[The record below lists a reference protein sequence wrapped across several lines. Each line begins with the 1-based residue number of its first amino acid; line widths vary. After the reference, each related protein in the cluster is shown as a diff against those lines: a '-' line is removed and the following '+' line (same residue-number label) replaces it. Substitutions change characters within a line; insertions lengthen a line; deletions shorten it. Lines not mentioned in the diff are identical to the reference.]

1 MVPDESPSTQSSR
14 EVIVITSLVTAVVVG
29 ALAYSLGRMSTPGSP
44 VPDNTSAEAG
54 FARDMQVHHI
64 QGVEMAMVI
73 RDRTENEDV
82 RRLAY
87 DIATTQSHQA
97 GQLYG
102 WLAEWGLRQAG
113 SEPPMT
119 WMMRPGRSGEEG
131 DHAAHTMGALMPGMA
146 TPSQMAELSAAS
158 GVEAERLFLS
168 LMIAH
173 HQGALEM
180 AEAVIDRTDH
190 PGVRVFADAVL
201 LSQASEIDLMTRML
215 AELGERVIGIGE
227 GGQAGAVATAS
238 REPRAEAE

>member
-1 MVPDESPSTQSSR
+1 MVPDESRSTR
-14 EVIVITSLVTAVVVG
+14 PGRGAIVVIALVTAVVVG
-29 ALAYSLGRMSTPGSP
+29 AVAYSVGRMSTPGNP
-44 VPDNTSAEAG
+44 VPGNTSAEAG

-64 QGVEMAMVI
+64 QGVEMAMII
-73 RDRTENEDV
+73 RDRTEDEDV
-82 RRLAY
+82 RLLAY
-87 DIATTQSHQA
+87 DIATTQGHQA

-131 DHAAHTMGALMPGMA
+131 DHAAHAMGALMPGMA
-146 TPSQMAELSAAS
+146 TLAQMVELSAAS

-180 AEAVIDRTDH
+180 AEAVLDRTDH
-190 PGVRVFADAVL
+190 PGVLTFADAVL
-201 LSQASEIDLMTRML
+201 VSQASEIDLMTRML
-215 AELGERVIGIGE
+215 AERGE
-227 GGQAGAVATAS
+227 
-238 REPRAEAE
+238 